1 MMTDPISDMLTRIRN
16 ALSARKKV
24 ISFPA
29 SRMKL
34 EIVRI
39 LKEEGYIEDYRYI
52 DEKPQAKIE
61 VVLKY
66 DEQKRPV
73 ISGLRRVSKPGRRIY
88 LGYQKLPKVMDGL
101 GIAIVS
107 TSQGIMTD
115 HEARKRKIGGEV
127 ICEIW

>member
-1 MMTDPISDMLTRIRN
+1 MMTDPIADMLTRIRN

-24 ISFPA
+24 ISLPA

-61 VVLKY
+61 IVLKY

-88 LGYQKLPKVMDGL
+88 LGYQKLPRVMDGL

-115 HEARKRKIGGEV
+115 HEARKRKVGGEV

>member
-1 MMTDPISDMLTRIRN
+1 MMTDPISDMLTRINN
-16 ALSARKKV
+16 AIRAKKKTVIVSASK
-24 ISFPA
+24 I
-29 SRMKL
+29 KL

-39 LKEEGYIEDYRYI
+39 LKEEGFIEDYKFME
-52 DEKPQAKIE
+52 EKPQSKIE
-61 VVLKY
+61 IVLKY
-66 DEQKRPV
+66 DDQKKGI

-88 LGYQKLPKVMDGL
+88 LGYKALPKVLDGL

-115 HEARKRKIGGEV
+115 HEARKRKLGGEV

>member
-1 MMTDPISDMLTRIRN
+1 MMTDPIADMLTRINN
-16 ALSARKKV
+16 ALRSKKKTV
-24 ISFPA
+24 IVPA
-29 SRMKL
+29 SKIKL

-39 LKEEGYIEDYRYI
+39 LKEEGFIEDFKYI
-52 DEKPQAKIE
+52 DEKPQPKIE
-61 VVLKY
+61 IFLKY
-66 DEQKRPV
+66 DEQKRGV
-73 ISGLRRVSKPGRRIY
+73 ISGLRRVSKPGRRVY
-88 LGYQKLPKVMDGL
+88 LGYKAIPKVLDGL